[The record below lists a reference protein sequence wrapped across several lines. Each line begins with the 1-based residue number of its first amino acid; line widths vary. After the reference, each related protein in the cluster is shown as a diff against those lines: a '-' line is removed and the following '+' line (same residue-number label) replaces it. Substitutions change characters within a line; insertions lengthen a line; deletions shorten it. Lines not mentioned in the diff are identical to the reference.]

1 MGVPAKLSLIFLL
14 FTVAISLAGPL
25 LLPYD
30 PLRIDLDSLREP
42 PSLKHLLGTD
52 NKGRDILARI
62 LYGGRISL
70 LIATS
75 AAVSA
80 LAIGFSVGLI
90 SGYFR
95 GWIDTIFM
103 SIVDLF
109 LAFPSLLLAI
119 GISVILTP
127 GHYTVLIALSAV
139 GWTSFAR
146 VIRGQVLT
154 LKNMPFVES
163 AVAAGCGHI
172 RIMLIHILPH
182 CVSLSLVMLGLRL
195 GGFIL
200 GEAALSF
207 LGLGAQPPTPTWGS
221 MISAH
226 RIFISSAP
234 WMVLAPGLV
243 ITATA
248 LSFYVLGDEIR
259 DMYDRSR
266 TVLMVKGTE
275 RPDF

>member
-1 MGVPAKLSLIFLL
+1 MGLPAKLSLIFLL
-14 FTVAISLAGPL
+14 FTVTISLAGPL

-42 PSLKHLLGTD
+42 PSLEHLLGTD

-207 LGLGAQPPTPTWGS
+207 LGHGAQPPTPTWGS

-234 WMVLAPGLV
+234 WMVFAPGLV

-275 RPDF
+275 RSHW